1 MTSKSGRYKPGARS
15 VSRSVKL
22 DKLKRELEAQE
33 NKCKA
38 EAAEKAAEEKG
49 KVDRLVVEAGK
60 AQKILEDKCK
70 LAEENLRVSQ
80 KYVEAMKTRVA
91 ETLKERHVEL
101 VSLKRRADEYEQAYE
116 RSLDR
121 RVYLDKQVLKILADN
136 EVLQCE
142 NSSLKIRLSQLS
154 PAASPY

>member
-22 DKLKRELEAQE
+22 DKLKRKLKAQE
-33 NKCKA
+33 NKSEA

-70 LAEENLRVSQ
+70 LAEENMRLRQ
-80 KYVEAMKTRVA
+80 KKVEANKTRVA
-91 ETLKERHVEL
+91 EYLKEKAVQMQAL
-101 VSLKRRADEYEQAYE
+101 RRQAEDYEQAYYK
-116 RSLDR
+116 SLDR
-121 RVYLDKQVLKILADN
+121 RDYLDKQVLKTLADN
-136 EVLQCE
+136 EVLQIE
-142 NSSLKIRLSQLS
+142 NSSLKNRLSQLS